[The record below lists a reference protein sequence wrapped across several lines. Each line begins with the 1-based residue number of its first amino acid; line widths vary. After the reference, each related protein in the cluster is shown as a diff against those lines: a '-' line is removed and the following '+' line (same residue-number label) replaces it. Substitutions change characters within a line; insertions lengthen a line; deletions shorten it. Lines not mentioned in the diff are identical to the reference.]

1 MVKVLKLG
9 SWHTEEGEVGAS
21 EDVSRAPAIANIPLQ
36 DIPFPPTAIAN
47 YNLYK
52 IWTPAI
58 SKNSISR
65 FQNIL
70 SNDCKIYLLTRT
82 HQDIS
87 SHIKI

>member
-47 YNLYK
+47 YNFYK

-58 SKNSISR
+58 SKVASHD
-65 FQNIL
+65 F
-70 SNDCKIYLLTRT
+70 KIYFLMIAKYTFSLEL
-82 HQDIS
+82 
-87 SHIKI
+87 IKI